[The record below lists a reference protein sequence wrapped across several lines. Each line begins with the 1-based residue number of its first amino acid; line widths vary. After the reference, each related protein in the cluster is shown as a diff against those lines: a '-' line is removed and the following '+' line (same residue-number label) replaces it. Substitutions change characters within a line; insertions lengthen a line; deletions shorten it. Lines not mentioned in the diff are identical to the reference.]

1 MKKVISIVLAAGILT
16 SMAGCGKKKE
26 MPNEGAAS
34 NATNVTVH
42 TAEIGSIT
50 NTVTYTGEI
59 KAASEVAVSPK
70 VSGKVVSVYV
80 EEGQYVNAGD
90 VLFKID
96 DTDLKLSAEQAQ
108 AAYNS
113 AKVAYDNTKNS
124 TTKQSTMQAK
134 QAYENAKDNYE
145 RQQQLYEN
153 NSNVKVAK
161 TAVETASQAYETA
174 KQNYEN
180 SLVAARNSL
189 STAQT
194 NYENTAKLLEA
205 GGATQIE
212 FDNAKRNYENALAS
226 LETLEKNQNLS
237 LENSKAALQQA
248 EENLKTVEITASAS
262 LDSAKLAYENAKEAY
277 ELTVNVTNG
286 ASIKSAQAGVETAS
300 ASLKLA
306 QNNLK
311 EAQVKAPISGYVSSK
326 NINVG
331 QMASAGMTAVTI
343 HNTNSVD
350 GEINVTESVI
360 SSLRLG
366 TPASISVKSAGI
378 ENMAG
383 TVSVLNQVKDAAS
396 GMYKV
401 QVNIPNPDN
410 QLKTGMF
417 ADITLQTAAVDD
429 VICIPSESILQ
440 SDTERFVYIA
450 KGENAE
456 KRVITE
462 GTSNG
467 EFTEITNGVEEGDQ
481 VIIKGKDYITEKNT
495 SIRIVED

>member
-1 MKKVISIVLAAGILT
+1 MKKIVSIVLTAGILT
-16 SMAGCGKKKE
+16 SLAGCGKKQE
-26 MPNEGAAS
+26 TTDEAAVS

-42 TAEIGSIT
+42 TAEFGAIT
-50 NTVTYTGEI
+50 NSVTYTGEI

-70 VSGKVVSVYV
+70 VSGKVVSVNV
-80 EEGQYVNAGD
+80 EEGQYVSAGT
-90 VLFKID
+90 VLFRID
-96 DTDLKLSAEQAQ
+96 DTDLNLQVQQAQ
-108 AAYNS
+108 ASYNS
-113 AKVAYDNTKNS
+113 AKVAYDNMKNS
-124 TTKQSTMQAK
+124 TTKQTTMQAK
-134 QAYENAKDNYE
+134 QAYENAKDAYE
-145 RQQQLYEN
+145 RQKQLYDN
-153 NSNVKVAK
+153 NSDVKLAK

-174 KQNYEN
+174 KNNSEN
-180 SLVAARNSL
+180 NLVAARNSL

-212 FDNAKRNYENALAS
+212 FDNAKRNYENALAN
-226 LETLEKNQNLS
+226 LETLEKNQKLS

-248 EENLKTVEITASAS
+248 EENLKTVEITAGAS
-262 LDSAKLAYENAKEAY
+262 LNSAKLAYENAKEAY
-277 ELTVNVTNG
+277 DLTVNVTNG
-286 ASIKSAQAGVETAS
+286 ANIKAAQASMETAS
-300 ASLKLA
+300 AALKLA

-326 NINVG
+326 SVNTG

-360 SSLRLG
+360 SSLRVG
-366 TPASISVKSAGI
+366 TPANISVKSAGI

-383 TVSVLNQVKDAAS
+383 TVSVLNQVKDASS

-401 QVNIPNPDN
+401 QINVPNPDN

-417 ADITLQTAAVDD
+417 ADITLQTAEADGVL
-429 VICIPSESILQ
+429 CIPSEAILQ
-440 SDTERFVYIA
+440 NDTDRFVYIA
-450 KGENAE
+450 KGDTAE

-462 GTSNG
+462 GISNG
-467 EFTEITNGVEEGDQ
+467 ELTEILSGIEEGEQ
-481 VIIKGKDYITEKNT
+481 VIVKGKDYISEKNN
-495 SIRIVED
+495 SIKIVEE